1 MHTGTDPLEGTP
13 TPTIMSSE
21 SLRLPLP
28 VCGRAGANWV
38 GGQVGLAQQTSY
50 VSKLRF
56 GGLENIITVALRGC
70 LPEHRTKKLTDTPAW
85 KCIQDACRR
94 KCIHLQL

>member
-1 MHTGTDPLEGTP
+1 
-13 TPTIMSSE
+13 MSSE

-50 VSKLRF
+50 VSKLRCL
-56 GGLENIITVALRGC
+56 GLENIITVPRAALGPIHGLIGRSHM
-70 LPEHRTKKLTDTPAW
+70 ET
-85 KCIQDACRR
+85 CRPI
-94 KCIHLQL
+94 CVL